1 MTSQQNAFNARR
13 PEWSTRHLRL
23 ELDAADRSADGV
35 WWPHSRDLVAE
46 LAGLFSVLQ
55 PAFGPV
61 RRVIYHLDE
70 WSTTPEELKSG
81 GRLVRLEGYRHR
93 PVRTL
98 EIVGGGTTLTLR
110 LLTPVADAATSPG
123 WQHRGSEGRADPTV
137 DAWLRARRRT
147 APRRGR

>member
-1 MTSQQNAFNARR
+1 MTSRTNAFNARR

-23 ELDAADRSADGV
+23 DLDAADRGADGV

-55 PAFGPV
+55 PGFGPV
-61 RRVIYHLDE
+61 HRVIYHFDE
-70 WSTTPEELKSG
+70 WSAAPGEMESG
-81 GRLVRLEGYRHR
+81 GRRIRLDGYRHR

-98 EIVGGGTTLTLR
+98 GIVGTDTALTLR
-110 LLTPVADAATSPG
+110 LITPVADAATNG
-123 WQHRGSEGRADPTV
+123 GRHRGDSEDDASHDI

-147 APRRGR
+147 APRQGR